1 MGSGKAKLIVF
12 RLMSVVWTAYQQLS
26 TRGPDPVEYAHET
39 ELENADDGSEV
50 FDNDSPNLFGM
61 SS

>member
-1 MGSGKAKLIVF
+1 
-12 RLMSVVWTAYQQLS
+12 MSAVWTAYQQLS